1 MSGEESDDEALEA
14 RLRRE
19 FVVIETEER
28 VGDATFPL
36 LRPRSPEDLISEAD
50 FEHDE
55 RLPYWADVWP
65 SARVLA
71 RVVLGMA
78 GSGNRLLELGCGSGL
93 VASAAAR
100 AGFAVLATDYY
111 EDALRF
117 TRVNVHRSAGS
128 AGARRLVVRHVDW
141 RQFPDDLG
149 HFDVVV
155 ASDVLYERPH
165 ASLVATALARTL
177 AGGGTALVADP
188 GRVAA
193 SEFELECQRR
203 GLRVP
208 PPEEVPYHDGD
219 IRQTIRVYA
228 ITWRRGMGPED
239 A

>member
-1 MSGEESDDEALEA
+1 MSGVERDDEALEA

-19 FVVIETEER
+19 FVVTEAEER

-50 FEHDE
+50 FEQDE

-71 RVVLGMA
+71 RVVLGMS
-78 GSGNRLLELGCGSGL
+78 GSGLRLLELGCGSGL

-100 AGFAVLATDYY
+100 AGFTVLATDYY

-117 TRVNVHRSAGS
+117 TRVNVLRTAGS
-128 AGARRLVVRHVDW
+128 AGARRLTVRHVDW
-141 RQFPDDLG
+141 RRFPDDLG
-149 HFDVVV
+149 DFDVVV

-165 ASLVATALARTL
+165 ASLVAAALVRTL
-177 AGGGTALVADP
+177 AAGGTALVADP

-193 SEFELECQRR
+193 SDFVLECQRR

-208 PPEEVPYHDGD
+208 PPEDVPYLDGD

-228 ITWRRGMGPED
+228 ITWRKGLGPGD